1 MRKYKPQKNNKNMET
16 TVKRIFAGVELECTP
31 TCIRGT
37 VTKEKAIDA
46 LADAGAKAI
55 LASDFR
61 AFKETTMWARGVN
74 LNYEQITNKEEKKAE
89 EKTEV
94 KAEKKAEEKD
104 TLAKIVEI
112 LDNAPV
118 TEEVKIL
125 DVIVKSLQQGKFAE
139 VLDIAG
145 AYNSESWLVSFEA
158 AEKAILD

>member
-1 MRKYKPQKNNKNMET
+1 MRKYKPKKQQNMET

-37 VTKEKAIDA
+37 VSKEQAINA
-46 LADAGAKAI
+46 LANAGTKAI
-55 LASDFR
+55 LASDFCT
-61 AFKETTMWARGVN
+61 FKETTMWARGVN

-89 EKTEV
+89 EK
-94 KAEKKAEEKD
+94 AEKKAED

-145 AYNSESWLVSFEA
+145 AYDSESWLVSFEA

>member
-1 MRKYKPQKNNKNMET
+1 MET

-31 TCIRGT
+31 TCIRST
-37 VTKEKAIDA
+37 VTKEEAIDA
-46 LADAGAKAI
+46 LSSAGAKAI

-74 LNYEQITNKEEKKAE
+74 LNYEQIKEEKKAE
-89 EKTEV
+89 EKAEV
-94 KAEKKAEEKD
+94 KTEEKD

-125 DVIVKSLQQGKFAE
+125 DVIVKSLQQDKFAE
-139 VLDIAG
+139 VLDVAG
-145 AYNSESWLVSFEA
+145 AYDSESWLVSFEA

>member
-1 MRKYKPQKNNKNMET
+1 MET

-37 VTKEKAIDA
+37 VTKEQAIDA

-89 EKTEV
+89 V
-94 KAEKKAEEKD
+94 KAEKKVEEKD
-104 TLAKIVEI
+104 TLAKIAEI

-125 DVIVKSLQQGKFAE
+125 DIIVKSLQQEKFSE

-145 AYNSESWLVSFEA
+145 AYDSESWLVSFEA

>member
-1 MRKYKPQKNNKNMET
+1 MEK
-16 TVKRIFAGVELECTP
+16 TVKRVFAGVELECTP
-31 TCIRGT
+31 NCIRGT
-37 VTKEKAIDA
+37 ISKEQAIDA

-55 LASDFR
+55 LVGDFR
-61 AFKETTMWARGVN
+61 AFKETTMWARGIN
-74 LNYEQITNKEEKKAE
+74 LNYVQITNKEEKTE
-89 EKTEV
+89 EKKTE
-94 KAEKKAEEKD
+94 EKKTAHEGEKD
-104 TLAKIVEI
+104 TLAKIADI

-125 DVIVKSLQQGKFAE
+125 DIIVKSLQQEKFSE

>member
-1 MRKYKPQKNNKNMET
+1 ME

-31 TCIRGT
+31 DCIRGT
-37 VTKEKAIDA
+37 VSKEAAIDA

-55 LASDFR
+55 LAGDFR

-74 LNYEQITNKEEKKAE
+74 LNYVQIINKEEE
-89 EKTEV
+89 
-94 KAEKKAEEKD
+94 KAEEKD
-104 TLAKIVEI
+104 TLAKIAEI

-125 DVIVKSLQQGKFAE
+125 DIIVKSLQQDKFSE

-145 AYNSESWLVSFEA
+145 AYDSESWLVSFEA

>member
-1 MRKYKPQKNNKNMET
+1 M
-16 TVKRIFAGVELECTP
+16 KRIFAGVELECTP

-37 VTKEKAIDA
+37 VTKEQAIDA

-74 LNYEQITNKEEKKAE
+74 FNYEQIKEEKKAE
-89 EKTEV
+89 EKAE
-94 KAEKKAEEKD
+94 AEKKVEEKD

-145 AYNSESWLVSFEA
+145 AYDSESWLVSFEA

>member
-1 MRKYKPQKNNKNMET
+1 MRKYKPKKQQNMET

-37 VTKEKAIDA
+37 VSKEQAIDA
-46 LADAGAKAI
+46 LANAGTKAI
-55 LASDFR
+55 LANDFR

-89 EKTEV
+89 EK
-94 KAEKKAEEKD
+94 AEEKD
-104 TLAKIVEI
+104 TLAKIAEI

-125 DVIVKSLQQGKFAE
+125 DIIVKSLQQEKFSE
-139 VLDIAG
+139 VLDVAG
-145 AYNSESWLVSFEA
+145 AYDSESWLVSFEA

>member
-1 MRKYKPQKNNKNMET
+1 MEQ
-16 TVKRIFAGVELECTP
+16 TVKQVFAGVELEFTP
-31 TCIRGT
+31 KCVRGT
-37 VTKEKAIDA
+37 VSKDEAIDA

-55 LASDFR
+55 LAGNFR

-74 LNYEQITNKEEKKAE
+74 LNYEQITNKEEKIE
-89 EKTEV
+89 EKTEET
-94 KAEKKAEEKD
+94 KEKTTQIFEAEGEKD
-104 TLAKIVEI
+104 TLAKIAEI

-125 DVIVKSLQQGKFAE
+125 DIIVKSLQQEKFSE
-139 VLDIAG
+139 VLDVAG

>member
-1 MRKYKPQKNNKNMET
+1 MET

-37 VTKEKAIDA
+37 VSKEQAIDA

-61 AFKETTMWARGVN
+61 AFKETTLWSCGVN

-89 EKTEV
+89 V
-94 KAEKKAEEKD
+94 KAEKKVEEKD
-104 TLAKIVEI
+104 TLAKIAEI

-125 DVIVKSLQQGKFAE
+125 DIIVKSLQQEKFSE

-145 AYNSESWLVSFEA
+145 AYDSESWLVSFEA